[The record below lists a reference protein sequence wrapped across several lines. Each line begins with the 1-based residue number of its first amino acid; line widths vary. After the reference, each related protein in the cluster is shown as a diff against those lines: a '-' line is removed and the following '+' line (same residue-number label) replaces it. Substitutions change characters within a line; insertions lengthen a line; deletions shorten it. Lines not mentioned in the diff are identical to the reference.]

1 MGRRSDSG
9 YLADD
14 SRLYLVEFPDG
25 EVTELTANT
34 IATTMYANCDA
45 EGNEY
50 ILLGSIIDWRKKD
63 NAISLEEQEVTENGK
78 KYLRR
83 TTAGVELCCK
93 WKDGTT
99 SYQPLSLLKESH
111 PVQLAEFAVAMGIDN
126 DPAFNWWVKPVLKR
140 RDIFNLSL
148 VRWEILSFIW
158 ALSSR

>member
-1 MGRRSDSG
+1 M
-9 YLADD
+9 
-14 SRLYLVEFPDG
+14 
-25 EVTELTANT
+25 
-34 IATTMYANCDA
+34 
-45 EGNEY
+45 
-50 ILLGSIIDWRKKD
+50 
-63 NAISLEEQEVTENGK
+63 TENGK

-111 PVQLAEFAVAMGIDN
+111 PVQVAEFAVAMGIDN

-140 RDIFNLSL
+140 RNIFNLSL